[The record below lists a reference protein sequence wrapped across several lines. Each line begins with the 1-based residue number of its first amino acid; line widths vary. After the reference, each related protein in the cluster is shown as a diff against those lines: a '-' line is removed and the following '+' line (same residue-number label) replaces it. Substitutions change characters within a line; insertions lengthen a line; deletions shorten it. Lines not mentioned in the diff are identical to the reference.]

1 MWHWDDTV
9 RCTIWKTM
17 VCKLSKNWVKCI
29 LPNSTWSLIV
39 LSQATA
45 LTNDE
50 GDCYTIEPFQSQCV
64 ELLATNLSIYLV
76 VYSLHRNVL
85 PTLQSVP
92 LMIND
97 AIYPHAICSTVIR
110 VMACGLTT
118 FNLYLN
124 LHWLVR
130 FETEWHYRE
139 RGKKIKRSFK
149 ISVSIFRI
157 QNKNPVSQGTMWN
170 KNLNSF

>member
-17 VCKLSKNWVKCI
+17 VCKLSTNWVKCI

-64 ELLATNLSIYLV
+64 ELLAT
-76 VYSLHRNVL
+76 
-85 PTLQSVP
+85 
-92 LMIND
+92 ND

-157 QNKNPVSQGTMWN
+157 QNKSPVSQGTMWN